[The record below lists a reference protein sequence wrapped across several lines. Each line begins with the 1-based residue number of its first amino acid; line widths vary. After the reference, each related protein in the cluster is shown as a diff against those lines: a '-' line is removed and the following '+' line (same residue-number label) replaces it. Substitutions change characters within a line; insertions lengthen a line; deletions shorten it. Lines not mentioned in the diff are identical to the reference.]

1 MRKSVCN
8 KRKLRGRA
16 RPRNG
21 DISLFQRF
29 LKMGASTADCIW
41 QRAESIPEL
50 LNPERSTI
58 MKYRLLGK
66 SGLRV
71 SEAALGTMTFGD
83 EWGWGSPKAEAQ
95 KVYETYRDAG
105 GNFID
110 TANFYT
116 NGTSETFLGEF
127 MQGHRESVVLAT
139 KYSNAAPGND
149 PNAAGNHRK
158 SMMQAVEA
166 SLKRL
171 QTDYIDLYW
180 VHIWD
185 GITPVEEVMRG
196 LDDLVRQ
203 GKILHAGISDAP
215 AWWVAQANTLA
226 EVRGWTQFIGLQIE
240 YSLIERTVERELI
253 PMAKTLNVGVL
264 AWSPLARGVLSG
276 KYHGEGKADGG
287 RMTNEGMKDFLPEEK
302 RAARII
308 SALKAVSEQ
317 VGRSMAQVALAWL
330 RYQTVPVIPII
341 GARKVSQLQDNLASL
356 DLELSAE
363 QLKSLDGA
371 AESSSVSPRVFTTEK
386 WFVQLGT
393 AACGIACCSKCGTS
407 CRIVM
412 RVLT

>member
-1 MRKSVCN
+1 
-8 KRKLRGRA
+8 
-16 RPRNG
+16 
-21 DISLFQRF
+21 
-29 LKMGASTADCIW
+29 
-41 QRAESIPEL
+41 
-50 LNPERSTI
+50 

-83 EWGWGSPKAEAQ
+83 EWGWGSPKAEAK
-95 KVYETYRDAG
+95 KVYETYREAG

-116 NGTSETFLGEF
+116 GGTSERFVGEF
-127 MQGHRESVVLAT
+127 IQGHRESVVLAT

-158 SMMQAVEA
+158 SMMQSVEA

-203 GKILHAGISDAP
+203 GKVLYVGISDAP
-215 AWWVAQANTLA
+215 AWWVAQASTLA
-226 EVRGWTQFIGLQIE
+226 ELRGWTQFIGLQLE

-253 PMAKTLNVGVL
+253 PMAKALNLGVL
-264 AWSPLARGVLSG
+264 AFSPLAGGFLTG
-276 KYHGEGKADGG
+276 KYHGEGKPDGG
-287 RMTNEGMKDFLPEEK
+287 RMT
-302 RAARII
+302 
-308 SALKAVSEQ
+308 
-317 VGRSMAQVALAWL
+317 
-330 RYQTVPVIPII
+330 I

-356 DLELSAE
+356 DMELSAE

-371 AESSSVSPRVFTTEK
+371 SRIEPGFPQSIYDREMVRAIRYGGT
-386 WFVQLGT
+386 WDRLQL
-393 AACGIACCSKCGTS
+393 
-407 CRIVM
+407 
-412 RVLT
+412 

>member
-1 MRKSVCN
+1 MRKSGCN
-8 KRKLRGRA
+8 KRKTRARA

-21 DISLFQRF
+21 GISLFQRF
-29 LKMGASTADCIW
+29 LKIGASTADCIR
-41 QRAESIPEL
+41 QREESIPEL

-58 MKYRLLGK
+58 MKYRLLGN

-83 EWGWGSPKAEAQ
+83 EWGWGSPKADAQ
-95 KVYETYRDAG
+95 KVYETYREAG

-116 NGTSETFLGEF
+116 NGTSEKFLGEF

-139 KYSNAAPGND
+139 KYSLAAPGND

-158 SMMQAVEA
+158 SMMQSVEA

-180 VHIWD
+180 VHVWD

-196 LDDLVRQ
+196 LDDIVRQ
-203 GKILHAGISDAP
+203 GKVLYVGISDAP
-215 AWWVAQANTLA
+215 AWWIAQANTLA
-226 EVRGWTQFIGLQIE
+226 ELRGWTQFIGLQIE

-253 PMAKTLNVGVL
+253 PMAEALNVGVL
-264 AWSPLARGVLSG
+264 AWSPLARGVLTG
-276 KYHGEGKADGG
+276 KYHGEGNADGG
-287 RMTNEGMKDFLPEEK
+287 RMINQGMKDFFPEEQ
-302 RAARII
+302 RAAPII
-308 SALKAVSEQ
+308 SAVKSVSEQ
-317 VGRSMAQVALAWL
+317 TGRGMAQVALAWL
-330 RYQTVPVIPII
+330 RHRTVPVIPIM
-341 GARKVSQLQDNLASL
+341 GARKVSQLQDNLARL

-371 AESSSVSPRVFTTEK
+371 SRIE
-386 WFVQLGT
+386 LGFPQSIY
-393 AACGIACCSKCGTS
+393 AREMVRAIRYGGTWD
-407 CRIVM
+407 R
-412 RVLT
+412 LLL

>member
-1 MRKSVCN
+1 MRKNGCSKQ
-8 KRKLRGRA
+8 KRRA
-16 RPRNG
+16 RARLRNG

-41 QRAESIPEL
+41 PRAESIPEL
-50 LNPERSTI
+50 RERSTN
-58 MKYRLLGK
+58 MKYRLLGE

-71 SEAALGTMTFGD
+71 SEASLGTMTFGD

-95 KVYETYRDAG
+95 KVYETYREAG

-116 NGTSETFLGEF
+116 NGTSESFLGEF
-127 MQGHRESVVLAT
+127 MQGHRQSVVLAT
-139 KYSNAAPGND
+139 KYSNAVPGTD

-196 LDDLVRQ
+196 LDDIVRQ
-203 GKILHAGISDAP
+203 GKVLYVGISDAP
-215 AWWVAQANTLA
+215 AWWIAQANTLA
-226 EVRGWTQFIGLQIE
+226 ELRGWTQFIGLQIE

-253 PMAKTLNVGVL
+253 PMSKALNLGVL
-264 AWSPLARGVLSG
+264 AWSPLARGVLTG

-287 RMTNEGMKDFLPEEK
+287 RMTNEGLKEFLPGEQL
-302 RAARII
+302 AAPII
-308 SALKAVSEQ
+308 SAVKAVSEQ

-330 RYQTVPVIPII
+330 RYRTVPVIPIL
-341 GARKVSQLQDNLASL
+341 GARKLSQLQDNLASL
-356 DLELSAE
+356 DVELSAE
-363 QLKSLDGA
+363 QFKSLDGA
-371 AESSSVSPRVFTTEK
+371 SRIELGFPQNIYETEM
-386 WFVQLGT
+386 VRATRYGGT
-393 AACGIACCSKCGTS
+393 WD
-407 CRIVM
+407 RLVP
-412 RVLT
+412 